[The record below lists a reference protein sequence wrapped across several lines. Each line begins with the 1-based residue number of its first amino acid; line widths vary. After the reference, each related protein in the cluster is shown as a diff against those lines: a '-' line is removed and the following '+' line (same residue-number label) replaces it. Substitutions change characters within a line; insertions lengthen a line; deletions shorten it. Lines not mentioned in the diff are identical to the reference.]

1 MTAQDD
7 QQTIHVEVVLA
18 MPGRQE
24 LVALEVTAGST
35 LADAIA
41 QSGVIEMFEGF
52 ELDTTK
58 AGIFGLKASHDH
70 VLREGDRVEIYRP
83 LIADPKESRRQRALK
98 QAKS

>member
-7 QQTIHVEVVLA
+7 QQTIHIEVVLA
-18 MPGRQE
+18 MPERQE
-24 LVALEVTAGST
+24 LVALEVAAGST

-41 QSGVIEMFEGF
+41 QSGVTEMFEGF

-58 AGIFGLKASHDH
+58 VGIFGLKASPDRI
-70 VLREGDRVEIYRP
+70 LREGDRVEIYRP

-98 QAKS
+98 QAES